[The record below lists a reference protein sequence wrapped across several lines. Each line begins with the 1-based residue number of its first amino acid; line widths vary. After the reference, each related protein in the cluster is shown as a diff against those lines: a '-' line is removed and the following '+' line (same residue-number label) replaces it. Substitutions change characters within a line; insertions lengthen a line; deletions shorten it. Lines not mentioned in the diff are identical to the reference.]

1 MPCRGSG
8 RVVSNLGGKS
18 QEVTCPW
25 CGGEK
30 VRLPEVDAQTKW
42 LEKAARAQ
50 APKVTPTRM

>member
-1 MPCRGSG
+1 
-8 RVVSNLGGKS
+8 VISNLGGKS

-25 CGGEK
+25 CHGEK
-30 VRLPEVDAQTKW
+30 VRLPEVEAQASW